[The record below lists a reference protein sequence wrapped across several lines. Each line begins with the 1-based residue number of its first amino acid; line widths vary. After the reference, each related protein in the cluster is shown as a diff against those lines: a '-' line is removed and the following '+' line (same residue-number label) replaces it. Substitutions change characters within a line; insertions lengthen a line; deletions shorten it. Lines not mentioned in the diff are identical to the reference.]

1 MGRRFC
7 VCKIRFRSMNFEQ
20 HWKKLKL
27 GTNKRNWLIHR
38 RIPFQLNNSSSVFD
52 FYWNIQ
58 LNQFTSWHFFFYH
71 LFIRIA
77 FSRSQSIFMRNRE
90 KKNHAINYEYPFLW
104 NVQMLHEIIE
114 KNDII
119 LPFQTTFQTPFKC
132 GHLFYGSITCS
143 HNTQFSTDVYSFLRT
158 KKKKN
163 RRNYS
168 IFKLIERV
176 IRMNTKIGNSIPRTE

>member
-27 GTNKRNWLIHR
+27 GTDKRNWLIHR
-38 RIPFQLNNSSSVFD
+38 RIPFQLNNSSSVSD

-58 LNQFTSWHFFFYH
+58 LNQFTSWHFF
-71 LFIRIA
+71 LSFIHKNCFFPI
-77 FSRSQSIFMRNRE
+77 SIDFHAKPW

-143 HNTQFSTDVYSFLRT
+143 HNSQFSTDVYSFLRT